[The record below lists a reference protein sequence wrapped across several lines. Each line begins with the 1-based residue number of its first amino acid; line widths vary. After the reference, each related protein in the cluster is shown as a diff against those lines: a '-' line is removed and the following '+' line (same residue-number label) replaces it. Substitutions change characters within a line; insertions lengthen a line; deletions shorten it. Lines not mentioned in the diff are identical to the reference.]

1 MDRMRNLGVVLAVL
15 GLSFAAAAQQQPP
28 PPPPEGMAP
37 PPRAQVGPQRRVVTL
52 REALQLTAKQG
63 PDVAA
68 ARAQAAIVQAG
79 VKRAWT
85 TWQPDVLVTGQFDHT
100 SAPSS
105 IPAGAFG
112 NDPVTGQPSPEI
124 TLVAPNSKYGTFLIN
139 QPFFSPQGLF
149 LPGIANANAEAADRG
164 ADESREQ
171 ILLSTS
177 RTYLALQGL
186 EGLLEAAR
194 EAEKVALRREQDA
207 RARIAAGTE
216 VEIAL
221 LRAQTETAGARVQI
235 ANREGQKQTLL
246 PLLEA
251 LVGEAVEPQPAR
263 VFELPPMGQETEQP
277 WENAYSVKSAI
288 AFANAAQKSVKYDQF
303 LWLPSVS
310 GAFRENYNSNGGFAE
325 KNWTYDLLL
334 NIAIPLY
341 DHGARYAQLAEDR
354 ARLAEA
360 QAQLAASR
368 ARSRAA
374 WLAARAN
381 LVATTA
387 VVQQTESQAQLAAR
401 TQVQVEASYR
411 AGISTN
417 LDLTAADQTK
427 FEAQSSVAQAR
438 AELEIRKAEL
448 AASEGRL
455 YQLSQQ

>member
-1 MDRMRNLGVVLAVL
+1 MNGMRNLAVLLAVA
-15 GLSFAAAAQQQPP
+15 GLSLAAAAQQQPP
-28 PPPPEGMAP
+28 PPPPEGVAP
-37 PPRAQVGPQRRVVTL
+37 PQRLQAGSQRRVVTL
-52 REALQLTAKQG
+52 REALQLTARQG

-68 ARAQAAIVQAG
+68 ARAQAAIVEAG

-85 TWQPDVLVTGQFDHT
+85 TWQPDILATGQFDHT

-105 IPAGAFG
+105 IPEGALG
-112 NDPVTGQPSPEI
+112 TDPVTGRPSPAI
-124 TLVAPNSKYGTFLIN
+124 TLVAPNSRYGTFLVN

-149 LPGIANANAEAADRG
+149 LPGIANANAEGADRG
-164 ADESREQ
+164 ADEAREQ
-171 ILLSTS
+171 ILLSAS
-177 RTYLALQGL
+177 RTYLVLQGL

-235 ANREGQKQTLL
+235 ANREGQKQSLL

-251 LVGEAVEPQPAR
+251 LTGEAVEPQPAKI
-263 VFELPPMGQETEQP
+263 FELPPMGEESEQP
-277 WENAYSVKSAI
+277 WESAYSVKSAI
-288 AFANAAQKSVKYDQF
+288 AFANAAQKSVKYDKF

-310 GAFRENYNSNGGFAE
+310 GSFRENYNSNGGFAE

-334 NIAIPLY
+334 NISIPLY
-341 DHGARYAQLAEDR
+341 DHGSRYAQLAEDR

-360 QAQLAASR
+360 QAQLAAAR
-368 ARSRAA
+368 ARAKAS
-374 WLAARAN
+374 WLGARAN
-381 LVATTA
+381 LVSTTA
-387 VVQQTESQAQLAAR
+387 VVQQTESQLQLASR

-411 AGISTN
+411 AGVSTN

-427 FEAQSSVAQAR
+427 FEAQSAVAQAR

-455 YQLSQQ
+455 YLLAQR